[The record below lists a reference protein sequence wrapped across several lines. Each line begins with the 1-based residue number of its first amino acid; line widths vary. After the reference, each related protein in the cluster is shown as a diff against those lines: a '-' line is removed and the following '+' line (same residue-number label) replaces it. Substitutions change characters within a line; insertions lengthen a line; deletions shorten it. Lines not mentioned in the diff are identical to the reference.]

1 MPHQLDPDRA
11 RGGVSLSASLIS
23 FGDGPHRCPG
33 AAIALQ
39 EAAIFLD
46 RLFRV
51 PGIKLEQAPALTW
64 NPTIAG
70 YELRGAIVTVD

>member
-1 MPHQLDPDRA
+1 MGAP
-11 RGGVSLSASLIS
+11 GSLIS

-33 AAIALQ
+33 ASVALQ

-51 PGIKLEQAPALTW
+51 PGIKLKNPPVLAW

-70 YELRGAIVTVD
+70 YELRGAVVTVD